1 MADDPLATPVQF
13 VKGVGPVRAEPLARL
28 NLRTAGDLLFNL
40 PRDYLDL
47 THVVLPDELREGELQ
62 TVRGRVVDRDARRL
76 RDGRTVSAVLLD
88 CGRDFARGVWF
99 NQSWVY
105 QRFVEGTLVLF
116 SGKPKRNAR
125 RWEFHHPR
133 VQFLED
139 DDTAVTGGVLPRYG
153 LTEGLRMHEM
163 RRLMRTAVEEFSQF
177 VPDPLP
183 ESFRAGLKLPRVN
196 DALRMVHLPGN
207 LDEAERGR
215 QRMVFDDLL
224 EFQLGLAL
232 RRRMFRKQSDAPRL
246 PATAKVDSRIRRLLP
261 FELTAG
267 QNRAIAEICKDL
279 DSGLAMHRLL
289 QADVGAGKTVVALY
303 AMLVAIAAGWQAVI
317 MAPTELLASQH
328 WQTVERML
336 AQSRVHR
343 QLLTGQLT
351 AAERQ
356 RALEGIRAGEIHLI
370 VGTQAIIQKDVT
382 FGKLGLVV
390 IDEQHKFG
398 VTQRAHFS
406 SSGTSPHTL
415 VMTAT
420 PIPRSLCLTQFG
432 DLDLSVI
439 DELPPGR
446 QKISTSKVTT
456 EPLRTKAWNF
466 VRDKL
471 RSGRQL
477 YVVCP
482 RVGEEDFSLDEQLTF
497 VVPPLSPGEGWGEG
511 ARLAEFPHPD
521 PLPEGEGTTRGGATT
536 PGRTAPG
543 AEQVFRQL
551 QTKELRGFRV
561 GLVHGR
567 MDRDER
573 AGTMEAFRR
582 GEIQALVA
590 TTVVEVGVDVP
601 NATLMIVHGAESYG
615 LSQLH
620 QLRGRIGRG
629 QFPGYCFLF
638 SESETPEV
646 TARLQAMESTS
657 SGFEIAEADFQLR
670 GPGDVLGLAQHG
682 QLPLRVADLVRDQ
695 AALVD
700 ARAAAFDLVQSA
712 TVDTPEFAALK
723 RSVIDRFGKLFDI
736 VGSG

>member
-1 MADDPLATPVQF
+1 MSDDPLTTPVQF
-13 VKGVGPVRAEPLARL
+13 VKGAGPVRAELLARL
-28 NLRTAGDLLFNL
+28 NLRTVADLLFNL

-47 THVVLPDELREGELQ
+47 TRVVAPDELREGELQ

-76 RDGRTVSAVLLD
+76 RDGRSVSAVLLD
-88 CGRDFARGVWF
+88 CGHDFVRGVWF
-99 NQSWVY
+99 NQTWVY
-105 QRFVEGTLVLF
+105 QRFVEGSLVLF

-133 VQFLED
+133 VQWLDED
-139 DDTAVTGGVLPRYG
+139 DTESHGGVLPRYG

-163 RRLMRTAVEEFSQF
+163 RRIMRIAVEEFSEL
-177 VPDPLP
+177 VPDSLP
-183 ESFRAGLKLPRVN
+183 ESFLAGLKLPRVN
-196 DALRMVHLPGN
+196 ESLRMVHLPGN
-207 LDEAERGR
+207 IEEAERGR
-215 QRMVFDDLL
+215 QRLVFDDLF

-246 PATAKVDSRIRRLLP
+246 PTTAKIDSRIRRLLP

-328 WQTVERML
+328 WHTVERML
-336 AQSRVHR
+336 AQSRVNR

-356 RALEGIRAGEIHLI
+356 RALEGIRTGEIQLI

-432 DLDLSVI
+432 DLDLSII

-446 QKISTSKVTT
+446 QKVTTSKVTS
-456 EPLRTKAWNF
+456 EPLRAKAWNF
-466 VRDKL
+466 VREKL
-471 RSGRQL
+471 RTGRQA
-477 YVVCP
+477 YIVCP
-482 RVGEEDFSLDEQLTF
+482 RVGDEESSSDNPSTLDIDRASGEPGGVSPRIEDGSQVRELT
-497 VVPPLSPGEGWGEG
+497 PSGSPIGVES
-511 ARLAEFPHPD
+511 ATHA
-521 PLPEGEGTTRGGATT
+521 TRTV
-536 PGRTAPG
+536 PG
-543 AEQVFRQL
+543 AEQIFRQL

-567 MDRDER
+567 MDRDDR
-573 AGTMEAFRR
+573 AIGMEAFRR

-601 NATLMIVHGAESYG
+601 NATLMIVLGAESYG

-638 SESETPEV
+638 SETETPEA
-646 TARLQAMESTS
+646 TARLQAMESTA

-682 QLPLRVADLVRDQ
+682 NLPLRVADLVRDQ
-695 AALVD
+695 AVLLD
-700 ARAAAFDLVQSA
+700 ARTAAFNLVESA
-712 TVDTPEFAALK
+712 TVDSPEFAAIK
-723 RSVIDRFGKLFDI
+723 RCVIDRFGKLFDI